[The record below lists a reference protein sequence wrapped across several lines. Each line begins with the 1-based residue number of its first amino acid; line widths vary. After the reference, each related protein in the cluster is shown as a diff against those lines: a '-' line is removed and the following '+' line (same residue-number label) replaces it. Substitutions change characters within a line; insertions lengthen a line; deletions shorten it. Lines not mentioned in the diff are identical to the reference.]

1 MSDQTSIFRAIFRTA
16 FLHPKYWPTWLVFAL
31 ASAIVRLPY
40 QIQVHIGAGLGRLAY
55 TFAAKRKHIAKVN
68 LQLCFPDFSEQEIT
82 SLLERTFRSTG
93 IGLIETANSW
103 LKKPSSLV
111 DRFDIIGLENLKSA
125 MANKSGVLLVGMH
138 STTLD
143 LCGAVLSNHVGFD
156 VMYRQNKNLLIE
168 SIMTKSR
175 EKNYPHAIQRN
186 DVRTV
191 LKNLKNGHAVWYGPD
206 QDYGRKHSVF
216 VPFFNIE
223 TATITAT
230 ARFARISG
238 AQVICFTHYRRD
250 DDKGYVI
257 ELSKPLENYPSGDE
271 IVDAT
276 RINIRIEDAILK
288 APDQY
293 WWIHRRFK
301 TRPIDEKRPY

>member
-1 MSDQTSIFRAIFRTA
+1 MSDQTSVFRIV
-16 FLHPKYWPTWLVFAL
+16 FLHPKYWLTWLAFVL
-31 ASAIVRLPY
+31 AAAIVRLPY
-40 QIQVHIGAGLGRLAY
+40 QIQIRIGAGLGRLAY

-68 LQLCFPDFSEQEIT
+68 LQLCFPDFSEQEVT
-82 SLLERTFRSTG
+82 SLLEKTFRSTG

-103 LKKPSSLV
+103 LKKTSSFE
-111 DRFDIIGLENLKSA
+111 DNFEIIGLEHLKGA
-125 MANKSGVLLVGMH
+125 MANNAGVLLVGMH
-138 STTLD
+138 SSTLD

-156 VMYRQNKNLLIE
+156 VMYRRNKNLLIE

-175 EKNYPHAIQRN
+175 EKNYPNAIQR
-186 DVRTV
+186 DDIRTV
-191 LKNLKNGHAVWYGPD
+191 LKNLKKGHAVWYGPD

-238 AQVICFTHYRRD
+238 AQVISFTHYRRD
-250 DDKGYVI
+250 DDSGYVI

-271 IVDAT
+271 ILDAT
-276 RINIRIEDAILK
+276 RINALIEKAILK

-301 TRPIDEKRPY
+301 TRPIGEERPY